1 MVCALSPSFMNY
13 EETLGTLRYADRAK
27 KIKNQAC
34 INESPQDKM
43 IRELKEE
50 NKKLKQMLK
59 KLASA
64 GGETINLA
72 ELGLTNMQEVLED
85 MDENE
90 KIMEDLE
97 KPWEEKLAEEKA
109 KQAASKQDAEV
120 ALADQDTMEESKLDS
135 SSSTAIN

>member
-1 MVCALSPSFMNY
+1 
-13 EETLGTLRYADRAK
+13 
-27 KIKNQAC
+27 
-34 INESPQDKM
+34 M

-109 KQAASKQDAEV
+109 K
-120 ALADQDTMEESKLDS
+120 
-135 SSSTAIN
+135 

>member
-1 MVCALSPSFMNY
+1 
-13 EETLGTLRYADRAK
+13 
-27 KIKNQAC
+27 
-34 INESPQDKM
+34 
-43 IRELKEE
+43 
-50 NKKLKQMLK
+50 MLK

-72 ELGLTNMQEVLED
+72 ELGITNMQEMLED

-109 KQAASKQDAEV
+109 KQAAKKEPNPDE
-120 ALADQDTMEESKLDS
+120 QDTMEESLLDS
-135 SSSTAIN
+135 SGSASMQA

>member
-1 MVCALSPSFMNY
+1 
-13 EETLGTLRYADRAK
+13 
-27 KIKNQAC
+27 
-34 INESPQDKM
+34 M
-43 IRELKEE
+43 IRELKDE

-109 KQAASKQDAEV
+109 K
-120 ALADQDTMEESKLDS
+120 
-135 SSSTAIN
+135 